1 MITFKR
7 AVHSL
12 LLSNTFLF
20 KTMGCNCNEPI
31 LFTVFEMRAL
41 IQYFKKKMILAKLQQ
56 PILSDELKR
65 TIIILEWHLRAKF
78 LHLRTWF
85 LNSLIEL
92 QEECK
97 LLQPSR
103 VHLILE

>member
-1 MITFKR
+1 
-7 AVHSL
+7 
-12 LLSNTFLF
+12 
-20 KTMGCNCNEPI
+20 MGCNCNEPI
-31 LFTVFEMRAL
+31 SFTVFEMRAL

-65 TIIILEWHLRAKF
+65 TIIILEWHLRTKF
-78 LHLRTWF
+78 LYLRTWF

-97 LLQPSR
+97 LLQPSK
-103 VHLILE
+103 VHLILK